1 MANYN
6 VDIAVAL
13 KGAKELLKLRKDIN
27 AVTQEVS
34 GFNKALETNANKF
47 PKTINNLTESVNKAR
62 TALKNAT
69 VGTTSFNNAA
79 EVFLR
84 TQKALNKELAEEA
97 RILKQIE
104 TRRFGVAQSSSSN
117 RVRRNVAESRRSRI
131 SSKFKTLDTPTPSID
146 LRNRVRENIRQSRIS
161 RFGSGF
167 RDFSQNPDPITSSL
181 VPGQSLF
188 GQSVGGASDRARQI
202 LREEQALQEALARM
216 DQRDM
221 KLTGQSVNIEGKLQ
235 QALAKQTA
243 NRKKAEEEVSKIREN
258 AVKKIETRE
267 KKLILLRKKA
277 LKQEFAERRKLLRQN
292 QFGNVNP
299 GMGGFRAFSQ
309 RADEITASAA
319 ATANRPGIGSLIRS
333 QFAPGGSFAASRGQR
348 IKGSLS
354 NALIGGGFPLLF
366 GQGAIGA
373 AGGGI
378 GGALGGALGG
388 GFGFGL
394 SIAGTAIAQQIQQ
407 TLDFR
412 KSIKDLNK
420 EMEQMGISSNISAS
434 QVKGLGKAL
443 GITKEEAVK
452 ALQEFKRFGNDAV
465 LIAKKFGGDFAKF
478 DAFAQANTVQSALAA
493 IRKVNKDLT
502 LDDELRFINSVRRK
516 GVEATIN
523 QMLDEMLEKQKKL
536 DTEGFGQ
543 GKGKNPGSNRKRMS
557 VLQREKEITNEI
569 VTENTEL
576 SEKLTEIRD
585 KFGEIQ
591 IASELSSFSIVQ
603 GLEDVNRE
611 IRKLNDS
618 QFQIVELSKTLGSS
632 FSESF
637 KGIIQGTMSIQDAF
651 RNMFSR
657 IADHFIDM
665 AAQMAAAQISKG
677 FLGLFSN
684 SFGGLGNNIMGG
696 PNGGFFDPIT
706 GKGVAGPNFGLADGG
721 TARRG
726 STFLVGERGPELF
739 TPGVTGTVTPNEM
752 LGGGSTNIV
761 INVDASGS
769 SVEGDEQQGRE
780 LGRVISAAV
789 QSELIQQKRPGG
801 LLA

>member
-13 KGAKELLKLRKDIN
+13 KGAKELLKLKKDVK
-27 AVTQEVS
+27 AVTQEVN

-47 PKTINNLTESVNKAR
+47 PKSINSLAEQVNKAR
-62 TALKNAT
+62 TALKNAA

-117 RVRRNVAESRRSRI
+117 RVRRNIAESRRSRI

-181 VPGQSLF
+181 IPGQSLF
-188 GQSVGGASDRARQI
+188 GQSV
-202 LREEQALQEALARM
+202 
-216 DQRDM
+216 
-221 KLTGQSVNIEGKLQ
+221 NIEDRLK

-243 NRKKAEEEVSKIREN
+243 NRKKAEEEVRKIREN

-319 ATANRPGIGSLIRS
+319 TANRPSIGSLIRS

-543 GKGKNPGSNRKRMS
+543 GKGKSPGSNRKRMS

-637 KGIIQGTMSIQDAF
+637 KGIIQGTMSVQDAF

-665 AAQMAAAQISKG
+665 AAQMAAAQIQKG
-677 FLGLFSN
+677 FLELFSNAFSGGLFS
-684 SFGGLGNNIMGG
+684 GGGSAGANNIRFGSQNLG
-696 PNGGFFDPIT
+696 INTASNFPGF
-706 GKGVAGPNFGLADGG
+706 ADGG
-721 TARRG
+721 RPPLGRA
-726 STFLVGERGPELF
+726 SIVGERGPELF
-739 TPGVTGTVTPNEM
+739 VPDRAGTIIPNNAM
-752 LGGGSTNIV
+752 GGAMNVIV
-761 INVDASGS
+761 NVDASGS
-769 SVEGDEQQGRE
+769 SVEGDEQGGRE